1 MRSALSCVYGF
12 ITSLIL
18 LNVSCVS
25 PDPSVLQLKENWE
38 IQSSATIKSAGEQI
52 SSNEFHPNS
61 WYPVT
66 VPTTVLAALVENK
79 VYPDPF
85 YGENLKAIPGYKP
98 GSWISMAKNSP
109 FYSSWWYRTKFNIP
123 ADKAGQYLTLH
134 LDGIN
139 LKANVWMNGHLIAD
153 TVHVVGMFQRFEFD
167 VNQWVKTGAEN
178 CLAIEVF
185 GPGRIPDVKYYT
197 KQVEAT
203 TGWDDHN
210 PQPPDLNMGVWQNV
224 FISADGPVSIRNPY
238 VVTDLDLPSMDQA
251 HLTVSAKVINKSDKA
266 VDGELTGVIENIRFS
281 KKVSLS
287 PQESK
292 VVDFTPADFNQLN
305 IK

>member
-1 MRSALSCVYGF
+1 
-12 ITSLIL
+12 
-18 LNVSCVS
+18 
-25 PDPSVLQLKENWE
+25 
-38 IQSSATIKSAGEQI
+38 
-52 SSNEFHPNS
+52 
-61 WYPVT
+61 
-66 VPTTVLAALVENK
+66 
-79 VYPDPF
+79 
-85 YGENLKAIPGYKP
+85 
-98 GSWISMAKNSP
+98 MAKNSP

-251 HLTVSAKVINKSDKA
+251 HLTAHLIPVPFTWPQGRQEA
-266 VDGELTGVIENIRFS
+266 
-281 KKVSLS
+281 S
-287 PQESK
+287 PAESSRLQESR
-292 VVDFTPADFNQLN
+292 P
-305 IK
+305 